1 MGLTE
6 VLYEMPLGLW
16 NTIKWRL
23 MKTTTF
29 SGYFLDTWL
38 PDLPSNKVIFY
49 HEHVR
54 VHLYHWF
61 HPRHIATNINKKCP
75 DPSDLSV
82 HCKLWTYHFIFLQL
96 LTIYKWKE
104 RTNVP
109 QKTNEN
115 SNMLRFCLNIPFEGK
130 HKCFRN
136 ILLNIFR
143 CLKILELLCS
153 YTHEKKSLSLDF
165 KSHGLSS
172 SFAIWGNHHTS
183 SIHVTRSVK
192 CPLLR
197 LDFFAPGPQLSRI
210 KGTNGSSHKF
220 TIVFRAAGIR
230 LGMAQWH
237 NMIQLLVL
245 LPPSTPPSVL
255 RA

>member
-16 NTIKWRL
+16 NTIKWGL

-29 SGYFLDTWL
+29 SRYVLDTWL

-61 HPRHIATNINKKCP
+61 HPRHIATNLNKKCP

-82 HCKLWTYHFIFLQL
+82 HCKLWTYHIIVLQL

-115 SNMLRFCLNIPFEGK
+115 SDTLRFCLNIPFD
-130 HKCFRN
+130 
-136 ILLNIFR
+136 
-143 CLKILELLCS
+143 
-153 YTHEKKSLSLDF
+153 SL
-165 KSHGLSS
+165 
-172 SFAIWGNHHTS
+172 
-183 SIHVTRSVK
+183 
-192 CPLLR
+192 
-197 LDFFAPGPQLSRI
+197 
-210 KGTNGSSHKF
+210 TNGGETQMFQKYSAEHFQMFENS
-220 TIVFRAAGIR
+220 GIALLLHTREKIAEPR
-230 LGMAQWH
+230 LQVPWALQ
-237 NMIQLLVL
+237 
-245 LPPSTPPSVL
+245 
-255 RA
+255 